1 MSVLFLT
8 AVMTLAA
15 LANAKPSKHFNFG
28 NLFVF
33 ITFII
38 TVSNDNVNSLDLL
51 PTTTEIA
58 APFDFENFLEN
69 LDFNEFNGQHL
80 YDYSDDERSETEVCV
95 LEKCMPS
102 YDLCLIES
110 FSKQNSERD
119 LSTNICIKTLNMCKT
134 QCKAQEFWL

>member
-1 MSVLFLT
+1 MQNQVNTLISAIYLFWL
-8 AVMTLAA
+8 L
-15 LANAKPSKHFNFG
+15 
-28 NLFVF
+28 LFPPLR
-33 ITFII
+33 

-134 QCKAQEFWL
+134 QCKAQEYWLWKWLHYFQ